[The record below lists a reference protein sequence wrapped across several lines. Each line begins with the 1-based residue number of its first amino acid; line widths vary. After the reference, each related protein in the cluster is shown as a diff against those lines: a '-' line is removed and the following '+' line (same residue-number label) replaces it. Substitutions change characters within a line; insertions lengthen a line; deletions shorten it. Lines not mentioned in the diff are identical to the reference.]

1 MGKHRFMRKRRNL
14 NELRQVKDAV
24 YKAPKSYKERLEEKK
39 SISFNQ
45 EELHDFSVELIQEVL
60 GLSSMSIEE
69 DLIYEY
75 VKEYFE

>member
-1 MGKHRFMRKRRNL
+1 MGKYRVMSKKRNL

-60 GLSSMSIEE
+60 GLNSISIEE

-75 VKEYFE
+75 IKEYFD

>member
-1 MGKHRFMRKRRNL
+1 MSKKRNL

>member
-1 MGKHRFMRKRRNL
+1 MGKYRVMSKKRNL

>member
-1 MGKHRFMRKRRNL
+1 MRKRRDIY
-14 NELRQVKDAV
+14 ELRQVKDAV
-24 YKAPKSYKERLEEKK
+24 YKAPQSHKERLAERK

-60 GLSSMSIEE
+60 GLNSISIEE

-75 VKEYFE
+75 IKEYFD

>member
-1 MGKHRFMRKRRNL
+1 MRKRRDI

-24 YKAPKSYKERLEEKK
+24 YKAPKSHKERLSERK
-39 SISFNQ
+39 SIAFNQ

-60 GLSSMSIEE
+60 GVSSISIEE

-75 VKEYFE
+75 VKEYFD

>member
-1 MGKHRFMRKRRNL
+1 MRKRRNL

>member
-1 MGKHRFMRKRRNL
+1 MRKRRNL

-75 VKEYFE
+75 IKEYFD

>member
-1 MGKHRFMRKRRNL
+1 MSKKRNL

-60 GLSSMSIEE
+60 GLNSISIEE